1 MKYSIRYVSTT
12 ASRGL
17 LDKVHAEE
25 FVSTLVSLSQPIA
38 HLHDD
43 VTRAVHYGCSSKD
56 RESLKKM
63 VASDA
68 KHHENKEIQG
78 HSKSENFKKKI
89 VLNEDDVPGASFKN
103 KDPQIFHNEQLKRWL
118 KCRGASVGGS
128 RRELLTRFVVLSVF
142 FCQDFKN

>member
-1 MKYSIRYVSTT
+1 M
-12 ASRGL
+12 
-17 LDKVHAEE
+17 
-25 FVSTLVSLSQPIA
+25 
-38 HLHDD
+38 HDD
-43 VTRAVHYGCSSKD
+43 VKRAVHYGCSSKD

-63 VASDA
+63 AATDA
-68 KHHENKEIQG
+68 KSHENKDIQG
-78 HSKSENFKKKI
+78 HSKSEKFKKKS
-89 VLNEDDVPGASFKN
+89 VLTEDDVPGASFKN